1 MGLYS
6 LPELSR
12 MSWSPSSRLFAAPS
26 PLVLHVEVAGPEG
39 QQVPAAYVVRGR
51 FRDSCCP
58 KFSWGSTLLTGQY
71 PAVPFKHCLLSYSK
85 RPPNPVLIDA
95 SETPAVASMALLVNL
110 RVSSISPAKLS
121 PTMLPMVCHTPPQN
135 PMIARPIGAPPSPRE
150 ASPPARPPSLV
161 YLHRCPLL
169 HPDQSCPCPGCSAL
183 AQLALLPAVPSFFFH
198 RLPPHL

>member
-1 MGLYS
+1 M
-6 LPELSR
+6 LSQLGVVLTPR
-12 MSWSPSSRLFAAPS
+12 ILQDVLEPQFPPLCRPS

-39 QQVPAAYVVRGR
+39 QQDVPAAYVVRGR

-135 PMIARPIGAPPSPRE
+135 PMIARPIGAPPTPRE
-150 ASPPARPPSLV
+150 ASPHAEPPSLV
-161 YLHRCPLL
+161 YLHR
-169 HPDQSCPCPGCSAL
+169 
-183 AQLALLPAVPSFFFH
+183 
-198 RLPPHL
+198 